1 MSNKIIQ
8 LNEDLIKH
16 DLKDLVRNSV
26 EETLNALLDKEADEL
41 VNAEKYERS
50 SDRQGYRSGHYK
62 RNLHTTAGEVEL
74 KVPKLKGVP
83 FETAIIERYRR
94 RESSVEE
101 ALIEMYLAGVS
112 VRRVEDITEA
122 LWGTKVSPGTISNLN
137 KKAYEHIETWR
148 TRPLSGDYP
157 YVYVDG
163 VYLKRSW
170 GGEIQNVS
178 VLVAIGVSQD

>member
-1 MSNKIIQ
+1 MSDKIIQ
-8 LNEDLIKH
+8 PNEDLIKH

-26 EETLNALLDKEADEL
+26 EETLNALLDKEANEL
-41 VNAEKYERS
+41 VNAEKYECS
-50 SDRQGYRSGHYK
+50 YDRHGYCSGYYK

-74 KVPKLKGVP
+74 KVPKLKRVP
-83 FETAIIERYRR
+83 FETTIIERHRR

-101 ALIEMYLAGVS
+101 ALIEMYLADVS

-137 KKAYEHIETWR
+137 KKAYEHIEAWR
-148 TRPLSGDYP
+148 TRLLSMDYP

-163 VYLKRSW
+163 VYLKRS
-170 GGEIQNVS
+170 
-178 VLVAIGVSQD
+178 

>member
-1 MSNKIIQ
+1 MSDKIIQ

-74 KVPKLKGVP
+74 KVPKLKGILQ
-83 FETAIIERYRR
+83 TATFCGQQGRIFRTVRAILNGQPGI
-94 RESSVEE
+94 S
-101 ALIEMYLAGVS
+101 AGQRV
-112 VRRVEDITEA
+112 VRPTDQ
-122 LWGTKVSPGTISNLN
+122 
-137 KKAYEHIETWR
+137 Y
-148 TRPLSGDYP
+148 
-157 YVYVDG
+157 
-163 VYLKRSW
+163 
-170 GGEIQNVS
+170 
-178 VLVAIGVSQD
+178 

>member
-1 MSNKIIQ
+1 MSDKIIQ

-16 DLKDLVRNSV
+16 DLKDLVRSSV

-62 RNLHTTAGEVEL
+62 RNLHTAAGEVEL
-74 KVPKLKGVP
+74 KVPKLKGIP

-101 ALIEMYLAGVS
+101 ALIRCIWPVFLYAALRISPRLYGEQKYLLEPS
-112 VRRVEDITEA
+112 VT
-122 LWGTKVSPGTISNLN
+122 
-137 KKAYEHIETWR
+137 
-148 TRPLSGDYP
+148 
-157 YVYVDG
+157 
-163 VYLKRSW
+163 
-170 GGEIQNVS
+170 
-178 VLVAIGVSQD
+178 

>member
-1 MSNKIIQ
+1 MSDKIIQ

-16 DLKDLVRNSV
+16 DLKDLVRSSV
-26 EETLNALLDKEADEL
+26 EETLNALLERKQMI

-50 SDRQGYRSGHYK
+50 SERQGYRSGHYK

-74 KVPKLKGVP
+74 KVPKLKGIS
-83 FETAIIERYRR
+83 FETAIIKRYHR

-112 VRRVEDITEA
+112 IRRVEDITEA

-137 KKAYEHIETWR
+137 KKRMNISKPGAPVRFPGNIHMFM
-148 TRPLSGDYP
+148 
-157 YVYVDG
+157 
-163 VYLKRSW
+163 
-170 GGEIQNVS
+170 
-178 VLVAIGVSQD
+178 